1 MNKNYQGSVRFI
13 DDESLLTESF
23 GMTGDIVFVIVPG
36 ETTTTE
42 KYVKASS
49 TTSGA
54 LEVVA
59 DDYTGKTVYAVAT
72 SGDAGALKV
81 VADDAESF
89 DAATQ
94 IKISD
99 VTGIT
104 VNVGDYVTKTEIPFD
119 ATTQIKIGD
128 VASDVEDVEVGDY
141 VVKKETSTTTPATSS
156 AAYVKLGK
164 EWIAFPTA

>member
-36 ETTTTE
+36 KTTTTE

-54 LEVVA
+54 L
-59 DDYTGKTVYAVAT
+59 
-72 SGDAGALKV
+72 KV
-81 VADDAESF
+81 VANDA
-89 DAATQ
+89 D
-94 IKISD
+94 
-99 VTGIT
+99 
-104 VNVGDYVTKTEIPFD
+104 PFD
-119 ATTQIKIGD
+119 STTQIKIGD
-128 VASDVEDVEVGDY
+128 VSSDVEGVEVGDY
-141 VVKKETSTTTPATSS
+141 VVKKEISTTTPATSS
-156 AAYVKLGK
+156 AAYVKLDK